1 MEKHAI
7 SVCLKG
13 AKYKEPGKEIEVIHR
28 TLRSEAIGNF
38 NPIFCTYQGK
48 KHLVQSLEG
57 DISDPFRREESYL
70 KSLYIEISY
79 TFKRIKKEPY
89 CICADKEALEK
100 FALEGGWVSLT
111 DFLEDT
117 GVLAEELIGKWF
129 FVANSRVFLLS

>member
-48 KHLVQSLEG
+48 KHFGNKIFCHPVYYEKLNIL
-57 DISDPFRREESYL
+57 
-70 KSLYIEISY
+70 
-79 TFKRIKKEPY
+79 IK
-89 CICADKEALEK
+89 
-100 FALEGGWVSLT
+100 
-111 DFLEDT
+111 
-117 GVLAEELIGKWF
+117 GK
-129 FVANSRVFLLS
+129 